1 MGEPSIQSG
10 DSMKRGD
17 LVRRTH
23 PAMKSLSAGIVVRV
37 EDAETFNGHIYHVR
51 WANSDTVFWH
61 SREELE
67 NVNKC
72 KDGKK
77 SREMA

>member
-1 MGEPSIQSG
+1 MVKGDVVKMRHQGMRKTMG
-10 DSMKRGD
+10 
-17 LVRRTH
+17 
-23 PAMKSLSAGIVVRV
+23 AGIVVRV
-37 EDAETFNGHIYHVR
+37 EDAETFNGDIYHVM
-51 WANSDTVFWH
+51 WANCDTVYWY

-77 SREMA
+77 SREWA